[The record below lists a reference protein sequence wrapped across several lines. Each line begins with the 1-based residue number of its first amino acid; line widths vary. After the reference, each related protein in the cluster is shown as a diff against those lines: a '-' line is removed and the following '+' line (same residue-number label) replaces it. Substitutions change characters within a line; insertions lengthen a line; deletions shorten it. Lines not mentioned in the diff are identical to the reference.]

1 MANFPNIQPYTV
13 EPVDP
18 IQPNPPIQEQPVY
31 DPAAL
36 QTTTYYEPTQY
47 DQNFQYT
54 ETPRRKFPVVP
65 ALLGLAVLGIGGF
78 AILALSSRDS
88 NKTPTTTNTNRNVVL
103 QWWGVFM
110 DPEVVQPLIEEYQE
124 ANSNVTIEY
133 ANKWSNGNFVQAS
146 DTYRTELNRVLVNND
161 PVELPDIFMVHNTW
175 AGDYE
180 TRSQPSSVYDFTT
193 FSNTFYPAA
202 VNDFAK
208 SGTVYGVPMWMDTL
222 AIIYNKD
229 LLADADLTE
238 PPTSWPRFKTVAEAL
253 TKRNGSKIEQ
263 SGFASGQTTNFSF
276 YFELVNLLLFQNG
289 VTVQDAQGNPIFSTN
304 PKAVEAVRFF
314 KSFSD
319 SNSSWDA
326 TLKNDS
332 ALFLEE
338 KLVMTIATSWRL
350 REILKFNESADINI
364 NLGVSQIP
372 QLEGQSQEVINWAD
386 YWGNMVTKNR
396 PYTVE
401 AWQFL
406 EWLNEPEQL
415 QKLSQNIENKEGHFG
430 MLYARKDMQD
440 ELQEDEYLRVYNQS
454 LPFAQTWYMV
464 KGDDVKALFKEMLDK
479 SSTTNA
485 SGLADLEK
493 KIKELL
499 LLKGVLQ

>member
-253 TKRNGSKIEQ
+253 TKRNGSKI
-263 SGFASGQTTNFSF
+263 
-276 YFELVNLLLFQNG
+276 
-289 VTVQDAQGNPIFSTN
+289 
-304 PKAVEAVRFF
+304 
-314 KSFSD
+314 
-319 SNSSWDA
+319 
-326 TLKNDS
+326 
-332 ALFLEE
+332 
-338 KLVMTIATSWRL
+338 
-350 REILKFNESADINI
+350 
-364 NLGVSQIP
+364 
-372 QLEGQSQEVINWAD
+372 
-386 YWGNMVTKNR
+386 
-396 PYTVE
+396 
-401 AWQFL
+401 
-406 EWLNEPEQL
+406 
-415 QKLSQNIENKEGHFG
+415 
-430 MLYARKDMQD
+430 
-440 ELQEDEYLRVYNQS
+440 
-454 LPFAQTWYMV
+454 
-464 KGDDVKALFKEMLDK
+464 
-479 SSTTNA
+479 
-485 SGLADLEK
+485 
-493 KIKELL
+493 
-499 LLKGVLQ
+499 